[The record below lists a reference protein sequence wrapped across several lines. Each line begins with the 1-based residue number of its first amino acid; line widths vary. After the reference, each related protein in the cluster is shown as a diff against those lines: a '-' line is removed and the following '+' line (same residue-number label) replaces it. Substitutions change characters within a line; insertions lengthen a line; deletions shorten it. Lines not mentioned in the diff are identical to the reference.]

1 MNQIVILSD
10 PVKPKQG
17 ANFPIEPYIVL
28 ELQDAD
34 GQRIY
39 SGRDSN
45 LVKFC
50 SQVITTVTINTSAMV
65 VYV

>member
-50 SQVITTVTINTSAMV
+50 SQVITTVNINTSAMV

>member
-1 MNQIVILSD
+1 MISD

-34 GQRIY
+34 GRRIY

-45 LVKFC
+45 LVKSLIDFC
-50 SQVITTVTINTSAMV
+50 KCSEFQKQTTGKQKEF
-65 VYV
+65 